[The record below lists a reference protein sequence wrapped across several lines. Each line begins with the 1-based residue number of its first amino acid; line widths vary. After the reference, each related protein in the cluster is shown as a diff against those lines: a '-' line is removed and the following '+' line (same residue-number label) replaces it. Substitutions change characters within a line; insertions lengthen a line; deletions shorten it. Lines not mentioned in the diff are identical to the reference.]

1 MIRTT
6 FFILISV
13 FLLQACS
20 QEQQVIEP
28 GAEESVTQGYQPQVN
43 GVLATLA
50 QDDDPDSKTFQT
62 LDGRGFDIQ
71 LFAGEKVFVN
81 FWATWCAPC
90 IKELPDLEQLGQKLN
105 GQAMVYLVN
114 FGENTKTI
122 EAFKAKKPEL
132 FGDHTVLLK
141 DAKMSGLKAYG
152 LRGVP
157 TTVLI
162 NASGEAVES
171 IQGMKD
177 WGADDIVNEIK
188 AKILP

>member
-1 MIRTT
+1 MFNRRTILFGMILCLGT
-6 FFILISV
+6 FKVQANGFTD
-13 FLLQACS
+13 LQDQAF
-20 QEQQVIEP
+20 EIKGPAV
-28 GAEESVTQGYQPQVN
+28 
-43 GVLATLA
+43 
-50 QDDDPDSKTFQT
+50 
-62 LDGRGFDIQ
+62 
-71 LFAGEKVFVN
+71 VN

-90 IKELPDLEQLGQKLN
+90 IKELPDLETLGEKL
-105 GQAMVYLVN
+105 GSDATVYLVN

-122 EAFKAKKPEL
+122 DAFKAKKPEL

-162 NASGEAVES
+162 NADDEAVES

-177 WGADDIVNEIK
+177 WGSDGIVAEIK